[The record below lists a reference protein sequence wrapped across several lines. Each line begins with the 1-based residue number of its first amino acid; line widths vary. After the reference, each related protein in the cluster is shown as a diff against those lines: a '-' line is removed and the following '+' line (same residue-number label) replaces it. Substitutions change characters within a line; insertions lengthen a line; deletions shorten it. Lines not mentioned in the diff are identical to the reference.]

1 MQHTHLCF
9 IFSDKEFVDLRDKAW
24 FRATIVT
31 SPTNSASKQR
41 KRALVEYKSLVTEDD
56 SQQLKEYVD
65 SAYLRPVPP
74 PLGDQNS
81 KTLRRVVFEN
91 LPDLIEFERER
102 LRLHQDWDAG
112 KWVRPNKQFGASI
125 NKTQKF

>member
-1 MQHTHLCF
+1 MQHTYLCF
-9 IFSDKEFVDLRDKAW
+9 IFSDKEFVDLRDKAR

-31 SPTNSASKQR
+31 SPTNSASKKT
-41 KRALVEYKSLVTEDD
+41 KRALVEYKSLVTEDG

-81 KTLRRVVFEN
+81 KTLRRVMWSMRIIKIVTTIPSTEWC
-91 LPDLIEFERER
+91 L
-102 LRLHQDWDAG
+102 
-112 KWVRPNKQFGASI
+112 
-125 NKTQKF
+125 KTLQI